1 MGSRCSL
8 DRMLTLGIW
17 LSVVLLLL
25 TFYPGGMSIDSY
37 TQLLQARGGYFGDW
51 HPPFMAWLWRH
62 LDAVVA
68 GPLLMMV
75 TQIGLLLIALHVFAR
90 AALDCGSRGRKL
102 FVLLTLWIPPISG
115 IIGVVWKD
123 VWMSCLLLLGFG
135 FALSIRHRQDAR
147 TRYLNFLAGTC
158 ALLGALLFRHNAVFA
173 ALPVLVFSAWGLL
186 GTGGAFRR
194 GALRRGALALGAGI
208 IATLVLLGATTA
220 ANRALTTQ
228 REYPVQSLL
237 LFDVAGI
244 SVLTDHAVFDAVSH
258 QIPRIMRG
266 QDRVSIAALRSG
278 YYPSTWTPLVFVPD
292 SPLAIAV
299 SAEEVDALK
308 SLWKNAIIGAPA
320 AYFAHRAS
328 VFRELIGAHAGPLFA
343 PVYFGIP
350 TSSPDYAVVKEA
362 FTEVFEIEPGKAAT
376 VQRLLRNGLAFS
388 ATLVIYRPWFWLGL
402 NVLLIGIAAVVS
414 VRRAALVAVGMS
426 GLLYELAFFFIAP
439 SADYRYS
446 HWLVLST
453 WVLLAALMAEVL
465 PKLKR
470 NRASPPAAQNT
481 QSLEAV

>member
-1 MGSRCSL
+1 MDPRWSL
-8 DRMLTLGIW
+8 DRTLTVGIW
-17 LSVVLLLL
+17 LSVALLLL
-25 TFYPGGMSIDSY
+25 TFYPGSMSIDSY
-37 TQLLQARGGYFGDW
+37 TQLLQARSGHFGDW
-51 HPPFMAWLWRH
+51 HPPFMAWLWRR

-68 GPLLMMV
+68 GPLLMLV
-75 TQIGLLLIALHVFAR
+75 AQIGLLLVALQVFAR
-90 AALDCGSRGRKL
+90 AALDCGTRGRRL

-135 FALSIRHRQDAR
+135 CVLSIRHRPDAR
-147 TRYLNFLAGTC
+147 TRYAKFLAGTC

-173 ALPVLVFSAWGLL
+173 ALPVLVYGAWELL
-186 GTGGAFRR
+186 GTGGT
-194 GALRRGALALGAGI
+194 LRRGALALGAGI
-208 IATLVLLGATTA
+208 IAALVLLGATTA
-220 ANRALTTQ
+220 VNSALTTQ
-228 REYPVQSLL
+228 REHPVQSLL

-244 SVLTDHAVFDAVSH
+244 AVLTDHALFDPVAH
-258 QIPRIMRG
+258 RIPRIVRD
-266 QDRVSIAALRSG
+266 QDSVAIAALRSG

-299 SAEEVDALK
+299 SDEEVDELK
-308 SLWKNAIIGAPA
+308 SLWRNAIIGAPT
-320 AYFAHRAS
+320 AYLAHRES

-350 TSSPDYAVVKEA
+350 TSSPDHAVVKEA
-362 FTEVFEIEPGKAAT
+362 FEIEPGKAAA
-376 VQRLLRNGLAFS
+376 VQRLLRNGFAFS
-388 ATLVIYRPWFWLGL
+388 ATFVIYRPWFWLGL
-402 NVLLIGIAAVVS
+402 NVVLIGIATVVS
-414 VRRAALVAVGMS
+414 VRPAALVAVGMS

-453 WVLLAALMAEVL
+453 WVLLAALVAGAL
-465 PKLKR
+465 PKRRR
-470 NRASPPAAQNT
+470 NRASPQAAQNT

>member
-1 MGSRCSL
+1 MLARERGCRV
-8 DRMLTLGIW
+8 DRALAGGIW

-51 HPPFMAWLWRH
+51 HPPFMAWLWRR

-90 AALDCGSRGRKL
+90 AALDCGGRGRRL

-147 TRYLNFLAGTC
+147 TRYLNLLAGSC

-173 ALPVLVFSAWGLL
+173 TLPALVYGTWALL
-186 GTGGAFRR
+186 GTG
-194 GALRRGALALGAGI
+194 GALRRGALAVGAGV
-208 IATLVLLGATTA
+208 IATLVLLGATA
-220 ANRALTTQ
+220 AVNHALTSQ

-244 SVLTDHAVFDAVSH
+244 SVLTNHAAFDAVSH
-258 QIPRIMRG
+258 QIPGIMRG
-266 QDRVSIAALRSG
+266 QDRVSIAALRSS
-278 YYPSTWTPLVFVPD
+278 YYPSTWTPLVFASD
-292 SPLAIAV
+292 SPLAVAA

-308 SLWKNAIIGAPA
+308 SLWKNAIIDAPA
-320 AYFAHRAS
+320 AYFAHRES
-328 VFRELIGAHAGPLFA
+328 VFREVIGAHARPLFA

-350 TSSPDYAVVKEA
+350 TNSPDYAGVKKV

-376 VQRLLRNGLAFS
+376 VQRLLHNAFAFS

-414 VRRAALVAVGMS
+414 ARRAALVAVGMS

-453 WVLLAALMAEVL
+453 WVLLAALVAEAL
-465 PKLKR
+465 PRLKR

>member
-1 MGSRCSL
+1 
-8 DRMLTLGIW
+8 
-17 LSVVLLLL
+17 
-25 TFYPGGMSIDSY
+25 
-37 TQLLQARGGYFGDW
+37 
-51 HPPFMAWLWRH
+51 
-62 LDAVVA
+62 
-68 GPLLMMV
+68 
-75 TQIGLLLIALHVFAR
+75 
-90 AALDCGSRGRKL
+90 
-102 FVLLTLWIPPISG
+102 
-115 IIGVVWKD
+115 
-123 VWMSCLLLLGFG
+123 MSCLLLLGVG

-147 TRYLNFLAGTC
+147 TRYLNLLAGSC

-173 ALPVLVFSAWGLL
+173 TLPALVYGTWELL
-186 GTGGAFRR
+186 GTGGALRR
-194 GALRRGALALGAGI
+194 GALRRSALALGAGI
-208 IATLVLLGATTA
+208 IATLVLLGATA
-220 ANRALTTQ
+220 AVNRALTTQ

-244 SVLTDHAVFDAVSH
+244 SVLTNHAVFDAVSH
-258 QIPRIMRG
+258 QIPGIMRG

-278 YYPSTWTPLVFVPD
+278 YYPSTWTPLVFASD
-292 SPLAIAV
+292 SPLAVAM

-308 SLWKNAIIGAPA
+308 SLWKNAIIDAPA
-320 AYFAHRAS
+320 AYFAHRES
-328 VFRELIGAHAGPLFA
+328 VFREVIGAHAGPLFA

-350 TSSPDYAVVKEA
+350 TSSPDYAVVKE
-362 FTEVFEIEPGKAAT
+362 TFEIEPGKAAT
-376 VQRLLRNGLAFS
+376 VQRLLRNGFAFS

-453 WVLLAALMAEVL
+453 WVLLAALVAEVL

-470 NRASPPAAQNT
+470 NRASPQAAQNT